1 MTLRSK
7 LAATC
12 LAAMLG
18 AAALG
23 GGAAAQEK
31 GQGAEGAMEGMDR
44 GQAMPGMDHGE
55 MMDGEPAQ
63 SGADADVQGA
73 ETPDA
78 TGSPATKAYRAANLA
93 MHAAMDFEFSDDA
106 DLDFARGMIGHHQG
120 AIDMVRIVLVH
131 GEDPSLRELAE
142 EVIAAQE
149 AEIAFL
155 KEWLAERVE

>member
-1 MTLRSK
+1 MTLRHT

-12 LAAMLG
+12 LAAILG

-23 GGAAAQEK
+23 GGATAQEK
-31 GQGAEGAMEGMDR
+31 GQGAEGAME
-44 GQAMPGMDHGE
+44 GMDHGE

-73 ETPDA
+73 EAPAA

-120 AIDMVRIVLVH
+120 AIDMARIVLVH

-149 AEIAFL
+149 VEIAFL
-155 KEWLAERVE
+155 KEWLAERAE